1 MKISRFI
8 ALVIVSLT
16 FQVNAARGESAENSV
31 NADQNNNKQ
40 NAPAAEVWGD
50 PEENEEQE
58 SVWTWFGMGYELRN
72 LRSSSKS
79 VAPDIDDSDV
89 QDPGRPKQK
98 SK

>member
-8 ALVIVSLT
+8 ALVIVGLT
-16 FQVNAARGESAENSV
+16 LLVNVARGESAENSV
-31 NADQNNNKQ
+31 NAAQNHNNQ
-40 NAPAAEVWGD
+40 NAPATEVWGD

-79 VAPDIDDSDV
+79 VAPDIDDNDV